1 MPTRRCTDTV
11 LPTICQRAVLLLA
24 VSTVAA
30 FSPTSGV
37 AALHPAGRSL
47 GAHAAPP
54 EARSGNS
61 MADGC
66 AADAGVA
73 VVVAE
78 ASVEDV
84 NGEYSARSPDVI
96 PAGFAA
102 TCAQMR
108 WEPGQMWKQLSDG
121 RRLWFEAENGSYIYW
136 NRCVSWARVSPPAR
150 LSCRGLGPL
159 IPLLGS
165 GSHADALLSS
175 DAGYPPHR
183 RPQTSC
189 VADFHL

>member
-1 MPTRRCTDTV
+1 MPTRRCTETV

-24 VSTVAA
+24 VSTVTA

-47 GAHAAPP
+47 GAQAAPP

-136 NRCVSWARVSPPAR
+136 NRSDGCWWIDAPSGAGVYIQRSADELPPTGGKWEA
-150 LSCRGLGPL
+150 LSAQA
-159 IPLLGS
+159 S
-165 GSHADALLSS
+165 GSL
-175 DAGYPPHR
+175 PHLR
-183 RPQTSC
+183 LHQRPATN
-189 VADFHL
+189 